1 MLRRKI
7 SKQSK
12 GVHTKAVK
20 GSITETGSNSK
31 DRKTKQKNTS
41 SVANKAIKRTDKPT
55 LDDNK
60 HEKAKKNR
68 KRHRQKKT
76 NTENGRDK
84 EEEDV
89 HGVHDD
95 SVCENYDVSQLY
107 LNRT

>member
-1 MLRRKI
+1 MLRRMI

-20 GSITETGSNSK
+20 GSIAETGSSSK

-41 SVANKAIKRTDKPT
+41 SVANKTIKRTDKLT
-55 LDDNK
+55 LDHNK

-68 KRHRQKKT
+68 KRHRHKKT
-76 NTENGRDK
+76 NTDSARDR
-84 EEEDV
+84 EEEDA

-95 SVCENYDVSQLY
+95 SVCENYDVSQLS
-107 LNRT
+107 

>member
-12 GVHTKAVK
+12 DVHTKAVK
-20 GSITETGSNSK
+20 GSITETGSSSK
-31 DRKTKQKNTS
+31 DRKTKQKHTS
-41 SVANKAIKRTDKPT
+41 RVANKAIKRTDKPT

-68 KRHRQKKT
+68 RKHRQNKT
-76 NTENGRDK
+76 NTDSARDK

-107 LNRT
+107 LNRS

>member
-12 GVHTKAVK
+12 GVHTKKVK
-20 GSITETGSNSK
+20 GSITETGCSK

-41 SVANKAIKRTDKPT
+41 SVANKTIKRTDKPT
-55 LDDNK
+55 LDDNNHDK
-60 HEKAKKNR
+60 VKKNR
-68 KRHRQKKT
+68 KRHQQKET
-76 NTENGRDK
+76 NTDNGSDK
-84 EEEDV
+84 EEEGV

-95 SVCENYDVSQLY
+95 SVSENYDVSQLY

>member
-12 GVHTKAVK
+12 DVHTKALK
-20 GSITETGSNSK
+20 GSITETGSSSK

-41 SVANKAIKRTDKPT
+41 SVANKAIQQTDKPT
-55 LDDNK
+55 LDDHK
-60 HEKAKKNR
+60 HDKAKKNR
-68 KRHRQKKT
+68 RRHRQKKT
-76 NTENGRDK
+76 NTDNGRDK
-84 EEEDV
+84 EEEDE

-95 SVCENYDVSQLY
+95 SVCEKYDVSQLY